1 MKTSKSK
8 LTTKT
13 KKEII
18 SPNSVVGL
26 RKALFLLKL
35 ERRAG
40 RLLKT
45 HQIKEL
51 KKNIAR
57 SLTKINQRKGEEA

>member
-8 LTTKT
+8 LVNNTSNP
-13 KKEII
+13 II
-18 SPNSVVGL
+18 GL

-45 HQIKEL
+45 HQIKALRKE
-51 KKNIAR
+51 IAR
-57 SLTKINQRKGEEA
+57 NLTKNQQKGGKT